1 MKLII
6 ELIRVRLTALTTF
19 SALTGAIMAAG
30 YWDFVFLVPVAG
42 VFLLAAGATVLNQI
56 QERDLDVKMS
66 RTKNRPL
73 PSGRLTPRQ
82 AGIIAIILL
91 SLGSATLLSLGGY
104 VPALLGLFAVFMYNI
119 VYTALKKRSPF
130 AAVPGAVIGAIP
142 PAIGWTA
149 AGRSLN
155 DPAIIALMIF
165 FFLWQVPHFWLLFQ
179 DRADEYREAGFPI
192 LAGFFDSDQIRRI
205 TFVWTIATAGACLI
219 FPLFGILVQPVLYG
233 LLWIASI
240 VLIWRTADTLLGTG
254 RLNGAFLTTNLFALL
269 LMILL
274 ITSSLMEQDDRYTT
288 VSLETRTGSHFHDSQ
303 TIRGDIHG
311 INR

>member
-6 ELIRVRLTALTTF
+6 ELTRVRLTALTTL
-19 SALTGAIMAAG
+19 SALTGAIMAVG
-30 YWDFVFLVPVAG
+30 HWDFVFLVPVAG

-56 QERDLDVKMS
+56 QERDLDGKMS

-82 AGIIAIILL
+82 AGIIAISLL
-91 SLGSATLLSLGGY
+91 SLGSVILLFMGGY

-130 AAVPGAVIGAIP
+130 AAVPGAVIGAVP

-149 AGRSLN
+149 AGRSLS

-179 DRADEYREAGFPI
+179 DRTDEYREAGFPV

-205 TFVWTIATAGACLI
+205 TFVWTIAAAGSCLI
-219 FPLFGILVQPVLYG
+219 LPIFGILVHPVLYG
-233 LLWIASI
+233 LLWVASI
-240 VLIWRTADTLLGTG
+240 MLVWQTANTLLGTG
-254 RLNGAFLTTNLFALL
+254 RLKGAFLTTNLFALF

-274 ITSSLMEQDDRYTT
+274 ITSSLTGQDNRYTT
-288 VSLETRTGSHFHDSQ
+288 VSLESATGS
-303 TIRGDIHG
+303 RGDILG
-311 INR
+311 IN

>member
-6 ELIRVRLTALTTF
+6 ELIRVRLTALTTL
-19 SALTGAIMAAG
+19 SALTGAIMATG
-30 YWDFVFLVPVAG
+30 QWGFVFLVTVAG

-82 AGIIAIILL
+82 AGIIAISLL
-91 SLGSATLLSLGGY
+91 SLGSAILLMGGY
-104 VPALLGLFAVFMYNI
+104 VSPLLGLFAVFMYNI

-130 AAVPGAVIGAIP
+130 AAVPGAVIGAVP
-142 PAIGWTA
+142 PAIGWTS
-149 AGRSLN
+149 AGRPLN

-179 DRADEYREAGFPI
+179 DRADEYREAGFPV
-192 LAGFFDSDQIRRI
+192 LAGFFDSDQVRRI
-205 TFVWTIATAGACLI
+205 TFVWTIATAGSCLI
-219 FPLFGILVQPVLYG
+219 FPIFGILVQPVLYG

-240 VLIWRTADTLLGTG
+240 VLVWRTADTLLGAG
-254 RLNGAFLTTNLFALL
+254 RLNRAFLTTNLFALF

-274 ITSSLMEQDDRYTT
+274 ITSSLTGQDDRYTT
-288 VSLETRTGSHFHDSQ
+288 VSLEARTGSH
-303 TIRGDIHG
+303 GDIHG